1 MLESYYYIY
10 FVYELFCIRL
20 RYSLMTEKFKNNIAN
35 FILIVCDTTQVKASW
50 DAIIE
55 EINQSCEY
63 DNNL

>member
-1 MLESYYYIY
+1 
-10 FVYELFCIRL
+10 
-20 RYSLMTEKFKNNIAN
+20 MTEKFKNNIAN